1 MICMYLSRIQ
11 LSLNERST
19 MKALADLKY
28 FHEALESCFPGDRP
42 RTIWRIDKLKDNLYV
57 LVLSGERTDLSSFCR
72 QFSPT
77 EHSWQTKDYEPLLSR
92 IKNGNIWRFRLSAN
106 PTHRVKD
113 PISEKKKLCAHITTD
128 LQKKWLIKKSQQHG
142 FQLATDGFDVTEN
155 KWFRF
160 RKSSGDVVTILSV
173 TYEGLLMVTDVELF
187 RQALTNG
194 IGRGKAYGMGLLT
207 VIRV

>member
-1 MICMYLSRIQ
+1 MYLSRIQ
-11 LSLNERST
+11 LSLTERST

-42 RTIWRIDKLKDNLYV
+42 RTIWRIDQLKENLYI
-57 LVLSGERTDLSSFCR
+57 LVLSEERTDLSPFCR
-72 QFSPT
+72 LFSPS
-77 EHSWQTKDYEPLLSR
+77 EDSWETKDYDPLLTR
-92 IKNGNIWRFRLSAN
+92 LKNGNIWRFRLSAN
-106 PTHRVKD
+106 PTYRVKAKD
-113 PISEKKKLCAHITTD
+113 PITLRGKVSAHITPE